1 MLHILFLF
9 LKIIGIILAV
19 ILGILLL
26 LVCIVLFVPICYK
39 GEAEGTGNL
48 DGIWAHGQIIW
59 LFGLVK
65 IIVDFKDRSLDYS
78 IRIAW
83 KKLGGRPETVGE
95 RKEKKEDEEYSKKDE
110 DYNKDKEP
118 EKLEAFEKNEESEAL
133 PKIPDQIHQKPEGSN
148 QASEKAS
155 GIQEETGTDVEE
167 DAKGKQKSNENE
179 KGKKRISFIEK
190 IKTRFSEI
198 SAKIEQI
205 PVKFKCTT
213 EKIYGKIKETS
224 EKKDK
229 ITALITDPSHVNA
242 LKKGTCEVMKLLR
255 RIAPGTVVADI
266 HYGFEDPSLTG
277 RVLAGLGILYPLLGR
292 HVQIKPDFQETVL
305 EGNVNIKG
313 RIYAVFVAVMAV
325 NMLLNRNVLQTIK
338 DVKKF
343 KL

>member
-1 MLHILFLF
+1 MLHILFLIF
-9 LKIIGIILAV
+9 KIIGIILAV

-65 IIVDFKDRSLDYS
+65 VIVDFKDRSLDYS

-95 RKEKKEDEEYSKKDE
+95 IEEKKEDEEYSRKDE
-110 DYNKDKEP
+110 EYNKDKET
-118 EKLEAFEKNEESEAL
+118 ERLEAFEENEESEAF
-133 PKIPDQIHQKPEGSN
+133 PKIPEQIHQKPEEAD

-179 KGKKRISFIEK
+179 KGKKRVSFIEK
-190 IKTRFSEI
+190 IKTRFSQLL
-198 SAKIEQI
+198 AKIEQI
-205 PVKFKCTT
+205 PAKFKCTT
-213 EKIYGKIKETS
+213 EKIYDKIKETS

-242 LKKGTCEVMKLLR
+242 LKKGMCEVMKLLR
-255 RIAPGTVVADI
+255 RIAPGTAVADVR
-266 HYGFEDPSLTG
+266 YGFEDPSLTG
-277 RVLAGLGILYPLLGR
+277 RVLAGLGILYPFFGT
-292 HVQIKPDFQETVL
+292 HVQIKPDFQEKVL
-305 EGNVNIKG
+305 EGNVYVKG
-313 RIYAVFVAVMAV
+313 RIYVVYLAAMAV
-325 NMLLNRNVLQTIK
+325 NMLLSRDVRQIIK